1 MIRKTVTAMQ
11 LFQKEEGMI
20 NLVGKFCSGKR
31 VHNGSMGY
39 CGKRTGIPV
48 SEHSPEIG
56 VEIIEVFPILILCF
70 FPFTFVFGGIFLR
83 FFCVFGISEYTA
95 PAFLK
100 GFR

>member
-1 MIRKTVTAMQ
+1 VIRKTVAAMQ

-31 VHNGSMGY
+31 VHNCSMGC
-39 CGKRTGIPV
+39 CGKRTEIPV
-48 SEHSPEIG
+48 SEHNPENG
-56 VEIIEVFPILILCF
+56 VEIIKVFPILILCF
-70 FPFTFVFGGIFLR
+70 FPFAFVSGGIFFR
-83 FFCVFGISEYTA
+83 FFLGFGISEYTA